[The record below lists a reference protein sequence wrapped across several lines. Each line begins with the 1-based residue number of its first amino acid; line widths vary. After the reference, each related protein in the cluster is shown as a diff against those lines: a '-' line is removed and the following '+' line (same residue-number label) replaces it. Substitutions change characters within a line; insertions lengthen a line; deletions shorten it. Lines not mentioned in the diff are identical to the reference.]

1 MALGTVTDKTTF
13 RDIKATILHRITD
26 GPWGPGTLL
35 PGEVELAA
43 EFGCSRT
50 TVNRAMREVADL
62 GLLDRRRKAGTRV
75 RLAPLRQARFEIPL
89 VRAEVEKTGAVYRYA
104 LVHRETMAAPDWL
117 RARMSSAKGCEVV
130 HVVAMHYA
138 DGMPYQLEDRWI
150 NMAALPQVRDQ
161 GFATIGPNEWLIATV
176 PFSQVEIS
184 FQAIGADMATASHM
198 GLTVGEPLFC
208 AERTTWWQGAAITH
222 VKLTYRR
229 GHRMTAR
236 Y

>member
-1 MALGTVTDKTTF
+1 MIKADLLAKTTF
-13 RDIKATILHRITD
+13 RDVKTAILRRITD
-26 GPWGPGTLL
+26 GRWGPGTLL
-35 PGEVELAA
+35 PGEIELAI

-89 VRAEVEKTGAVYRYA
+89 VRAEVEKSGAVYRYA
-104 LVHRETMAAPDWL
+104 LVQRETMLAPDWL
-117 RARMSSAKGCEVV
+117 RARMNGVRGDQVV

-138 DGMPYQLEDRWI
+138 DGTPYQLEDRWI
-150 NMAALPQVRDQ
+150 NAAALPQVADQ
-161 GFATIGPNEWLIATV
+161 SFTTIGPNEWLIATV
-176 PFSQVEIS
+176 PFSQVDIS
-184 FQAIGADMATASHM
+184 FQAIAADRATASHL
-198 GLTVGEPLFC
+198 GLTAGEPLFC
-208 AERTTWWQGAAITH
+208 VERTTWWQGAAITH

>member
-1 MALGTVTDKTTF
+1 MTEKTTF
-13 RDIKATILHRITD
+13 RDVKATILRRITD

-35 PGEVELAA
+35 PGEIELAM

-62 GLLDRRRKAGTRV
+62 GLLDRRRKSGTRV
-75 RLAPLRQARFEIPL
+75 RMAPLRQARFEIPL
-89 VRAEVEKTGAVYRYA
+89 VRAEVEKTGATYRYA
-104 LVHRETMAAPDWL
+104 LVSREEVIAPDWL
-117 RARMSSAKGCEVV
+117 RARMNSGPGEGMV
-130 HVVAMHYA
+130 HIVAMHYA
-138 DGMPYQLEDRWI
+138 DGAPYQLEDRWI
-150 NMAALPQVRDQ
+150 SVSALPQVREQDFT
-161 GFATIGPNEWLIATV
+161 GVGPNEWLIATV

-184 FQAIGADMATASHM
+184 FQAVAADRVTASHM
-198 GLTVGEPLFC
+198 GLTPGEPLFC
-208 AERTTWWQGAAITH
+208 AERTTWWQGPAITH